1 MPKAK
6 VTIKDVAREADVTSS
21 VVSRVLNNDL
31 TLKVRD
37 ETRERVWEAAAKLNY
52 RPNRMAKML
61 RTKKSKMIAVLIS
74 KFSDLYF
81 TAILEGI
88 VRVAEER
95 GYIISVFSTEE
106 DRKKGSEYI
115 QNIYEYGMDGAILGS
130 SYIEEE
136 TLQQLKYS
144 SIPML
149 MLRRSSSEFGV
160 LGVLS
165 DELAGVSMAMEHLI
179 GLGHRKIAHISG
191 QLFSRS
197 GLKRFEGYRKGLYEN
212 GIPYRV
218 EYMQESEQT
227 EKSGYEA
234 MMRLLELEDPPSA
247 VFAFNDTIAFGAI
260 SAIWDKGLRIPEDI
274 SVVGY
279 DNTILS
285 EHIYPRL
292 TTVDGR
298 MKDMGVLAAKM
309 LIDAIEEKENA
320 DGHVEHASDIMVEPL
335 FVVRESTG
343 RVKES

>member
-1 MPKAK
+1 MPKTK
-6 VTIKDVAREADVTSS
+6 ITIKDVAREADVNPS

-31 TLKVRD
+31 TLKVRN
-37 ETRERVWEAAAKLNY
+37 ETRERVWEAAARLNY

-81 TAILEGI
+81 AAVLEGI
-88 VRVAEER
+88 DRVAEER

-115 QNIYEYGMDGAILGS
+115 KNVYEYGMDGAILAS

-144 SIPML
+144 SVPML
-149 MLRRSSSEFGV
+149 MLRRSSSECGV
-160 LGVLS
+160 LGVLA

-212 GIPYRV
+212 GIPYRA

-234 MMRLLELEDPPSA
+234 MMRLLELEHPPTA
-247 VFAFNDTIAFGAI
+247 VFSFNDTVAFGAI

-285 EHIYPRL
+285 GHIYPRL

-298 MKDMGVLAAKM
+298 MKEMGVLAAKM

-320 DGHVEHASDIMVEPL
+320 DGHVELVSDIMVEPL